1 MVDKYEILVR
11 DDLSPDMQMIYDLV
25 GLDTV
30 KKLLVS
36 YSGLSFYVPKITRFD
51 TMIMR
56 YIKQNREKTLKQVA
70 MELNVSEQFL
80 KNLVKRFRNIKQN

>member
-1 MVDKYEILVR
+1 MIDKYQILER

-25 GLDTV
+25 GIDIV
-30 KKLLVS
+30 KILLEN

-70 MELNVSEQFL
+70 MELSVSEQYL
-80 KNLVKRFRNIKQN
+80 KNLVKKYRGMKN